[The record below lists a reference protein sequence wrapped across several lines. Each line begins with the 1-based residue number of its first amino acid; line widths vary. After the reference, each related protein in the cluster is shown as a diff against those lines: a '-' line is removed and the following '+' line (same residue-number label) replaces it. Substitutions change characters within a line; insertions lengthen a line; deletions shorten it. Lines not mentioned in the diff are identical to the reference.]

1 MMVVD
6 KTMVED
12 WVVNAELSADELEG
26 KQQYI
31 DNGTEPLDPY
41 RYYSED
47 FMTLEWDRMW
57 TRVWLIAGVESG
69 IPETGDYLRY
79 RVRHEEIIVVR
90 QDDGSVKAFYNV
102 CPHRGNRLVFN
113 DRGSLMQFTC
123 AFHSWQFGL
132 DGCLNKITDEDTF
145 RPEVIAHR
153 PGLTPVRCETKAG
166 LIFINMDDDAPPLKD
181 RIGLPEGYLEQYHI
195 EKMHVVRHVVAEW
208 AANWKNGVD
217 AFYETY
223 HLHAIHPQ
231 TQSVMADIGTQY
243 DLYPHGCTRMIV
255 PIGCK
260 SPRVEDQETVDEGL
274 TYLMAS
280 EGMDP
285 ESFKGS
291 AKDVRAAI
299 AKHKRE
305 RAKKLGFDY
314 DHFTDTQLTD
324 SWATG
329 IFPNIQ
335 IGMHPE
341 GCFLMRFMPHPTDPQ
356 RFYYDTMTLFRS
368 AEDPNYKA
376 PDWMG
381 LPKGLDLSGKTRL
394 DTEYVP
400 IGEPANLGEVLEQ
413 DVQLLADVQVGTRS
427 RGFKGALWGEQEQR
441 LRHYQRE
448 VDLYIHGHK

>member
-1 MMVVD
+1 MSD
-6 KTMVED
+6 RNEVED
-12 WVVNAELSADELEG
+12 WVINPELSSDDLEG
-26 KQQYI
+26 KQAHI

-47 FMTLEWDRMW
+47 FMELEWERLW
-57 TRVWLIAGVESG
+57 TRVWQLAGVESD
-69 IPETGDYLRY
+69 IPEAGDYLLY
-79 RVRHEEIIVVR
+79 KIRHEEIIVVR
-90 QDDGSVKAFYNV
+90 QDDNSVKAFYNV

-113 DRGSLMQFTC
+113 DRGTLMQFTC

-132 DGCLNKITDEDTF
+132 NGCLKKITDEQTF
-145 RPEVIAHR
+145 KSDVIKHR
-153 PGLTPVRCETKAG
+153 PGLTNVRCETRAG
-166 LIFINMDDDAPPLKD
+166 LIFINMDEEAPPLTD
-181 RIGLPEGYLEQYHI
+181 RLGLPEGYLEQYQI
-195 EKMHVVRHVVAEW
+195 EKMNVVRHVVAEW
-208 AANWKNGVD
+208 GANWKNGVD

-231 TQSVMADIGTQY
+231 TQGVMADIGTQY
-243 DLYPHGCTRMIV
+243 DLYPHGSQRMIV

-260 SPRVEDQETVDEGL
+260 SPRVEDQESVDAGL
-274 TYLMAS
+274 NYMMTS
-280 EGMDP
+280 EGMDASKFTGTAS
-285 ESFKGS
+285 E
-291 AKDVRAAI
+291 VRFAI

-305 RAKKLGFDY
+305 RARKLGFDY
-314 DHFTDTQLTD
+314 DHFSDTQLMD

-329 IFPNIQ
+329 IFPNVQ

-356 RFYYDTMTLFRS
+356 KFYYDTMSLFRA

-381 LPKGLDLSGKTRL
+381 VPDGIDLTGSHRP
-394 DTEYVP
+394 DTEYVA

-413 DVQLLADVQVGTRS
+413 DVQLLQDVQAGTHS

-441 LRHYQRE
+441 IRHYQRE
-448 VDLYIHGHK
+448 VDRYVDGEK